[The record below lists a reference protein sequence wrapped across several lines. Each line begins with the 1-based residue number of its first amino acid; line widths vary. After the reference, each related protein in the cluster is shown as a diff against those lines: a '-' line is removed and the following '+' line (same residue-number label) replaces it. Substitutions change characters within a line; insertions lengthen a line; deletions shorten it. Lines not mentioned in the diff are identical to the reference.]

1 MTDFVQKSCSDQ
13 EMGIANGMTAISIS
27 REPNS
32 ASTLSNHVG
41 KADDNIANEK
51 TFKASRHPIN
61 AKDRWGRLKTTVE
74 SLGHGTTKKKPALDR
89 GDSFLRK
96 FSTRNTEDKIDAKF
110 ENNLKYSCREKHS
123 SWKKTFV
130 IHPAG
135 ELMFYWLGIVTLAV
149 LYNLWTCIARET
161 FREIQRGYT
170 SVWISLDAFCDTIY
184 ILDILAQFRTGFLLQ
199 GLMVYDSRK
208 LCKNYMKNRYFIVDI
223 VCLLPLDFLQFA
235 LGIHPMLRFPRF
247 LKVYRSIQF
256 MHIYESRTAY
266 PNLLRV
272 LSLSHILFLGAHWF
286 AAFYYLISEA
296 EGFNGEWS
304 YPTPEGQYA
313 GVTRKYLASLYWST
327 LTLTTIGDLPHPD
340 TNWQ

>member
-1 MTDFVQKSCSDQ
+1 MTGYNDQ
-13 EMGIANGMTAISIS
+13 EMGLANGMTSTSMCGEPSPTNSIS
-27 REPNS
+27 
-32 ASTLSNHVG
+32 NHIS
-41 KADDNIANEK
+41 KDDETIVNDK
-51 TFKASRHPIN
+51 PFKSSRHSVN
-61 AKDRWGRLKTTVE
+61 AKDRWGRLITTVN
-74 SLGHGTTKKKPALDR
+74 SLSHGHTKKKPGLDR

-96 FSTRNTEDKIDAKF
+96 FSTRNTEDKKDANF
-110 ENNLKYSCREKHS
+110 ENNLRYTVREKHS
-123 SWKKTFV
+123 CCYMTFV

-135 ELMFYWLGIVTLAV
+135 ELMFYWLGIVTVAV

-161 FREIQRGYT
+161 FREIQNGYT
-170 SVWISLDAFCDTIY
+170 SVWICLDVFCDFIY
-184 ILDILAQFRTGFLLQ
+184 ILDILVQFRTGYLLQ

-208 LCKNYMKNRYFIVDI
+208 LCKNYMKNRYFIADI
-223 VCLLPLDFLQFA
+223 VCLLPLDFLQFSI
-235 LGIHPMLRFPRF
+235 GIHPMLRFPRF
-247 LKVYRSIQF
+247 LKVYRSVRF

-296 EGFNGEWS
+296 EGFNGDWS
-304 YPTPEGQYA
+304 YPLPEGQYA

-327 LTLTTIGDLPHPD
+327 LTLTTIGDTPHPD

>member
-1 MTDFVQKSCSDQ
+1 MTALLKKGYHDRDI
-13 EMGIANGMTAISIS
+13 GLANGMTATSMC
-27 REPNS
+27 RESSPTNS
-32 ASTLSNHVG
+32 LSNHIS
-41 KADDNIANEK
+41 KDDETIVSDK
-51 TFKASRHPIN
+51 TFKSSRHSVN
-61 AKDRWGRLKTTVE
+61 AKDRWGRLKTTV
-74 SLGHGTTKKKPALDR
+74 SHGHTKKKQGLDR

-96 FSTRNTEDKIDAKF
+96 FSTRNTEDKIDANF
-110 ENNLKYSCREKHS
+110 ENKIRYSFREKHCS
-123 SWKKTFV
+123 LKMTFV

-135 ELMFYWLGIVTLAV
+135 ELMFYWLGIVTIAV

-161 FREIQRGYT
+161 FREIQNGYT
-170 SVWISLDAFCDTIY
+170 SVWICLDAFCDIIY
-184 ILDILAQFRTGFLLQ
+184 ILDILVQFRTGYLLQ
-199 GLMVYDSRK
+199 GLMVYDSQK
-208 LCKNYMKNRYFIVDI
+208 LCKNYMKNRYLFVDI
-223 VCLLPLDFLQFA
+223 VCLLPLDFLQFS

-247 LKVYRSIQF
+247 LKVYRSVRF

-296 EGFNGEWS
+296 EGFNGDWS
-304 YPTPEGQYA
+304 YPSPEGQYA

-327 LTLTTIGDLPHPD
+327 LTLTTIGDTPHPD